1 MAASGKLLIER
12 EGDVCVIRFNDPAT
26 RNALAMD
33 MAAELRDA
41 LLAAESDCGAVL
53 LAGGDKAFC
62 SGANLSGPKMGSG
75 EIDAGLV
82 LQDTVNPLMMTIRDL
97 SIPFITSVR
106 GAAAGVGASLALVG
120 DLIVAGDD
128 AYFLQAF
135 CRIGLVPD
143 GGSPWLLTRTAGRA
157 RAMEMMLLGER
168 LPAAKALE
176 WGMIN
181 RVVPTEEADATALAI
196 AQQLANGP
204 RLALGLI
211 RKAGWYAAD
220 NGFGDELA
228 LERNLQ
234 RQVGKSADFAEGV
247 TAFLQ
252 KRPARFNQ
260 R

>member
-1 MAASGKLLIER
+1 MAGSGKLLIER

-26 RNALAMD
+26 RNALGMD

-53 LAGGDKAFC
+53 LAGSDKAFC
-62 SGANLSGPKMGSG
+62 SGANLSGPRMGSG
-75 EIDAGLV
+75 EIDAGIV

-168 LPAAKALE
+168 LPAAKALD

-234 RQVGKSADFAEGV
+234 RQVGKSPDFAEGV
-247 TAFLQ
+247 AAFLQ

>member
-1 MAASGKLLIER
+1 MSASGKITISR
-12 EGDVCVIRFNDPAT
+12 EGDVCVVRFNDPAS
-26 RNALAMD
+26 RNALGMD
-33 MAAELRDA
+33 MAAEIRDA
-41 LLAAESDCGAVL
+41 LLAAEADCGAVL

-62 SGANLSGPKMGSG
+62 SGANLGGPRMGDG
-75 EIDAGLV
+75 AIDAGLI

-97 SIPFITSVR
+97 AIPIVTSVR
-106 GAAAGVGASLALVG
+106 GAAAGVGASLALAG
-120 DLIVAGDD
+120 DIIVASED
-128 AYFLQAF
+128 AFFLQAF

-143 GGSPWLLTRTAGRA
+143 GGSPWLLMRTAGRA
-157 RAMEMMLLGER
+157 RAMEMMLLGDR

-181 RVVPTEEADATALAI
+181 RVVPSAEADATALQI
-196 AQQLANGP
+196 AQQLADGP

-220 NGFGDELA
+220 HGFGDELA

-234 RQVGKSADFAEGV
+234 RTVGKSADFAEGV
-247 TAFLQ
+247 AAFLE

-260 R
+260 G

>member
-26 RNALAMD
+26 RNALGMD

-41 LLAAESDCGAVL
+41 LLAAEADCGAVL
-53 LAGGDKAFC
+53 LAGSDKAFC
-62 SGANLSGPKMGSG
+62 SGANLSGPRMGSG
-75 EIDAGLV
+75 EIDAGIV

-168 LPAAKALE
+168 LPAAKALD

-181 RVVPTEEADATALAI
+181 RVVPTAEADATALAI

-234 RQVGKSADFAEGV
+234 RQVGKSPDFAEGV
-247 TAFLQ
+247 AAFLQ

-260 R
+260 A

>member
-26 RNALAMD
+26 RNALGMD

-41 LLAAESDCGAVL
+41 LLAAEADCGAVL

-62 SGANLSGPKMGSG
+62 SGANLSGPRMGSG

-97 SIPFITSVR
+97 AIPFITSVR

-120 DLIVAGDD
+120 DLIVASED

-181 RVVPTEEADATALAI
+181 RVVPTDEADATALAI
-196 AQQLANGP
+196 AQRLASGP

-234 RQVGKSADFAEGV
+234 RQVGKSPDFAEGV
-247 TAFLQ
+247 AAFLQ

>member
-26 RNALAMD
+26 RNALGMD

-41 LLAAESDCGAVL
+41 LLAAEADCGAVL

-62 SGANLSGPKMGSG
+62 SGANLSGPRMGSG

-97 SIPFITSVR
+97 AIPFITSVR

-120 DLIVAGDD
+120 DLIVASED

-181 RVVPTEEADATALAI
+181 RVVPTDEADATALAI
-196 AQQLANGP
+196 AQQLASGP

-234 RQVGKSADFAEGV
+234 RQVGKSPDFAEGV
-247 TAFLQ
+247 AAFLQ

>member
-1 MAASGKLLIER
+1 MAGSGKLLIER

-26 RNALAMD
+26 RNALGMD

-53 LAGGDKAFC
+53 LAGSDKAFC
-62 SGANLSGPKMGSG
+62 SGANLSGPRMGSG
-75 EIDAGLV
+75 EIDAGIV

-168 LPAAKALE
+168 LPAAKALD

-196 AQQLANGP
+196 EQQLANGP

-234 RQVGKSADFAEGV
+234 RQVGKSPDFAEGV
-247 TAFLQ
+247 AAFLQ

>member
-12 EGDVCVIRFNDPAT
+12 NGDVCVIRFNDPAT
-26 RNALAMD
+26 RNALGMD

-41 LLAAESDCGAVL
+41 LLAAEADCGAVL
-53 LAGGDKAFC
+53 LAGNDKAFC

-120 DLIVAGDD
+120 DLIVASED

-181 RVVPTEEADATALAI
+181 RVVPSEEADATALAI

-234 RQVGKSADFAEGV
+234 RQVGKSPDFAEGV
-247 TAFLQ
+247 AAFLQ

>member
-26 RNALAMD
+26 RNALGMD

-62 SGANLSGPKMGSG
+62 SGANLSGPRMGSG
-75 EIDAGLV
+75 DIDAGLV

-97 SIPFITSVR
+97 AIPFVTSVR

-120 DLIVAGDD
+120 DLIVASED

-143 GGSPWLLTRTAGRA
+143 GGSPWLLVRSAGRA

-181 RVVPTEEADATALAI
+181 RVVPSEDADATALAI
-196 AQQLANGP
+196 AQQLADGP
-204 RLALGLI
+204 RVALGLI

-247 TAFLQ
+247 TAFLE

>member
-26 RNALAMD
+26 RNALGMD

-41 LLAAESDCGAVL
+41 LLAAEADCGAVL
-53 LAGGDKAFC
+53 LAGSDKAFC
-62 SGANLSGPKMGSG
+62 SGANLSGPRMGSG

-97 SIPFITSVR
+97 AIPFITSVR

-120 DLIVAGDD
+120 DLIVASED

-168 LPAAKALE
+168 LPAAKALD

-234 RQVGKSADFAEGV
+234 RQVGKSPDFAEGV
-247 TAFLQ
+247 AAFLQ

-260 R
+260 G